1 MDNET
6 KLPRLSSVAAA
17 ADRLGV
23 SQDTVRRMID
33 RGELTGY
40 RLGKRLIRID
50 LDELEAS
57 IKPIPTE
64 QTTA

>member
-6 KLPRLSSVAAA
+6 KLPRPGSVAAA
-17 ADRLGV
+17 ADRMGI
-23 SQDTVRRMID
+23 SQRTVRRMID

-64 QTTA
+64 QPTA

>member
-6 KLPRLSSVAAA
+6 KPPRLGSLAAA
-17 ADRLGV
+17 ADRMGV
-23 SQDTVRRMID
+23 SPDTVRRMID

-64 QTTA
+64 QPTA